1 MVDWESAAFAAGE
14 TDLASLTE
22 ETGWPR
28 KLVRQGERA
37 YQHPRWREVAAA
49 QFDHTLEAA
58 RVYLHFRWLGERPEK
73 ALSEKN
79 RWRYHHLQA
88 AANSLGLI

>member
-1 MVDWESAAFAAGE
+1 MMDWESAAFDAGE
-14 TDLASLTE
+14 IDLASLTE

-49 QFDHTLEAA
+49 QFNQTLEAA
-58 RVYLHFRWLGERPEK
+58 RVYLRLRWLGERQGK
-73 ALSEKN
+73 AVSEKN
-79 RWRYHHLQA
+79 LWRYHHLRA
-88 AANSLGLI
+88 AANTLGLI